1 MDPGFCRRMFL
12 SSREMRRFQWEGG
25 FVGYW
30 DENRQALLEN
40 LVDFDLGIWGTRWKN
55 KKRRSRI
62 LYPFVRGKGLYGENV
77 VRFYNAARINLNI
90 SAWSG
95 GIDSGINLRIF
106 YVPACGGFI
115 TRDYTEEL
123 PEVFKIGEEIEAFQS
138 LEEMRGKL
146 KYYLNH
152 DGVREKI
159 ALKGYERVRKDHT
172 FHQRMLELLHIVK
185 NG

>member
-1 MDPGFCRRMFL
+1 
-12 SSREMRRFQWEGG
+12 
-25 FVGYW
+25 
-30 DENRQALLEN
+30 
-40 LVDFDLGIWGTRWKN
+40 
-55 KKRRSRI
+55 
-62 LYPFVRGKGLYGENV
+62 V

-106 YVPACGGFI
+106 DVPACGGFLM
-115 TRDYTEEL
+115 RDYTEEL
-123 PEVFKIGEEIEAFQS
+123 PEVFKIREEIEAYQS
-138 LEEMRGKL
+138 LEEMRDTL

-172 FHQRMLELLHIVK
+172 FHQRMLELLQIVK